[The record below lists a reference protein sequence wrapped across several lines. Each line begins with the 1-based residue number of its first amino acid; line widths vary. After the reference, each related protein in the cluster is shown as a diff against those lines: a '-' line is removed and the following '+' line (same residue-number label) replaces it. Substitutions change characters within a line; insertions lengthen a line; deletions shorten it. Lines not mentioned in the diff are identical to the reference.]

1 MKHYEDA
8 YYKSFTTG
16 QYAELRAEQEAL
28 EGMTTWEDRVNGM
41 SIIPLSTPMDVE
53 VRSIDPANKIS
64 KEILLDTA
72 DNLKLMIAYSGKEA
86 CLRDCAMPSLLSTV
100 EIRGSGVFRPNP
112 EQQAVALTALLT
124 GCRENSRIMTRAGK
138 VSAVVSHR
146 YEPMPISNLL
156 DICDGLEFL
165 FGRADFQSGFVSH
178 GSTVCQF
185 EYPEA
190 AADATKAYRKALSIA
205 GRTIAA
211 DAQITPIIEFR
222 SSDTS
227 GEAAKL
233 LTYLKL
239 APGQLMP
246 IGEGVKV
253 PHTAPLEYNDD
264 GTRMTAMQKFSN
276 EAQLLYS
283 QLEYDIGDMIPKML
297 QTQIDHPVNTYIGLC
312 KYAAIPQKW
321 GGEIEEELK
330 SDWPDHSGCTFLDV
344 YEAITKVTAKA
355 VEENDPHSQR
365 LLDLEE
371 AISRIARNRAIWK
384 KFDLPGTVAWV
395 QSIKK

>member
-1 MKHYEDA
+1 MKQHEDA
-8 YYKSFTTG
+8 YYESFTAG
-16 QYAELRAEQEAL
+16 QYADLRIKQEAL
-28 EGMTTWEDRVNGM
+28 EKETTWEDHVSDM
-41 SIIPLSTPMDVE
+41 EITPLSTPMDVE
-53 VRSIDPANKIS
+53 LKSIDPVNSIP

-72 DNLKLMIAYSGKEA
+72 DNLKLMITYSGKEA
-86 CLRDCAMPSLLSTV
+86 CLRDCAMPSLLNTV
-100 EIRGSGVFRPNP
+100 EIRGCGVFRPKP

-146 YEPMPISNLL
+146 YEPMPISHLL
-156 DICDGLEFL
+156 DVCDGLELL
-165 FGRADFQSGFVSH
+165 FGRADFRSGFVSH
-178 GSTVCQF
+178 SSTVCQF

-190 AADATKAYRKALSIA
+190 AADATKAYRKALSDN
-205 GRTIAA
+205 GRTLASN
-211 DAQITPIIEFR
+211 AQITPIIEFR

-276 EAQLLYS
+276 DAQLLYS
-283 QLEYDIGDMIPKML
+283 QLEYEIGDMIPKML
-297 QTQIDHPVNTYIGLC
+297 QTQIDHPANTYIGLC

-330 SDWPDHSGCTFLDV
+330 TDWPDHSGCTFLDV

-395 QSIKK
+395 QSLKK